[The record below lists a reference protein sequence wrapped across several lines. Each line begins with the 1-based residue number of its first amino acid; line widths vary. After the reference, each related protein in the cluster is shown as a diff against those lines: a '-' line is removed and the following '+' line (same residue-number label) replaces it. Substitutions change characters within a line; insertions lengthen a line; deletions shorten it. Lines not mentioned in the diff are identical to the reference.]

1 MKIPALICRLLL
13 GQAFTTFGLNG
24 FLHFI
29 PMQPM
34 PGPALNWMH
43 AMPAAYLQAIFA
55 VQVAC
60 GVLFLSGLFVPLALV
75 VIAPVIV
82 NILLFHLTMAPSG
95 LLPGVVAAGLWAVV
109 ALRAWPALAPLLRPT
124 VRR

>member
-1 MKIPALICRLLL
+1 MKMIALICRLLL
-13 GQAFTTFGLNG
+13 GLVFTVFGLNG

-34 PGPALNWMH
+34 PAPATNWMR
-43 AMPAAYLQAIFA
+43 ATPTGYLQVIFA
-55 VQVAC
+55 TQLAC
-60 GVLFLSGLFVPLALV
+60 GVLLLSGLFVPLALV

-82 NILLFHLTMAPSG
+82 NILVFHATMAPSG
-95 LLPGVVAAGLWAVV
+95 LLPGAIAAVLWVVV
-109 ALRAWPALAPLLRPT
+109 ALRCWPALSPLLRPT